1 MLLIGLVTVN
11 RCGAYLGKNGLFGE
25 LLCNTV
31 LFLINVAS
39 TVGFSLCFIVVI
51 PSGTLWL

>member
-25 LLCNTV
+25 LLRNAV
-31 LFLINVAS
+31 LFLINISSAIVFHRAS
-39 TVGFSLCFIVVI
+39 S
-51 PSGTLWL
+51 W